1 MEKIWK
7 NNKTIV
13 LKIFFVPHNEKTIK
27 LAYKSIHNH
36 QRKNEVLL
44 SMITDGKKWHYIAL
58 KGERTE
64 DGFNRL
70 IKNLSRLFRGIKIK
84 SLWRFLLFELFTFI

>member
-1 MEKIWK
+1 
-7 NNKTIV
+7 
-13 LKIFFVPHNEKTIK
+13 
-27 LAYKSIHNH
+27 
-36 QRKNEVLL
+36 
-44 SMITDGKKWHYIAL
+44 MITDGKKWHYIAL